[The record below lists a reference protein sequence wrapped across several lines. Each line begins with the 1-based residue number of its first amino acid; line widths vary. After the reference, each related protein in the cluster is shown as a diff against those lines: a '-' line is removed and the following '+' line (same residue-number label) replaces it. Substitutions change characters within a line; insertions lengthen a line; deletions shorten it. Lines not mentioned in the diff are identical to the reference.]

1 MSIYIPLL
9 VTIFSFII
17 VTFVVCR
24 RLNLRTNY
32 LSRHFTTGPIPALE
46 MNVWHWYIYFILVVI
61 FVLVPTVFAWGVWL
75 SFQAF

>member
-1 MSIYIPLL
+1 
-9 VTIFSFII
+9 
-17 VTFVVCR
+17 
-24 RLNLRTNY
+24 
-32 LSRHFTTGPIPALE
+32 

>member
-61 FVLVPTVFAWGVWL
+61 FVLVPTDFEWGVWL